1 MRTSRFVWR
10 CLVVSA
16 VVVVSAPA
24 LNGCSSDAGK
34 EKPVPVVRPK
44 EPDIYTVEIKDMKFV
59 PDSLVVKKG
68 DRVIFVNRDMV
79 GHCVTEDGK
88 AWTSGAI
95 PGGEDWMLVAQK
107 SSNYYCAIHVV
118 MKGRII
124 VKDSVSK

>member
-1 MRTSRFVWR
+1 MRTSRFAWL
-10 CLVVSA
+10 CLVVST
-16 VVVVSAPA
+16 VA
-24 LNGCSSDAGK
+24 LNGCSSDARK
-34 EKPVPVVRPK
+34 EKPVPEVRSK

-59 PDSLVVKKG
+59 PDSIVVKKV

-124 VKDSVSK
+124 VKDSVNK